1 MNAETSLKHEK
12 IKHLDLREFS
22 AVESGTRVR
31 DVVEQ
36 LRHERRNCALIMK
49 DGELVGIF
57 TDRDVLRKIVTNPA
71 AWEQP
76 IDTFMTAR
84 PTTAKPDEAADEALN
99 MMNTGHFRNVPVVDE
114 AGQVLGNVTH
124 YAFIKFLADHFPQE
138 IYNLPPDEGGS
149 HEDRYG
155 G

>member
-1 MNAETSLKHEK
+1 LNAETSLKLEK
-12 IKHLDLREFS
+12 IRHLDLREFS
-22 AVESGTRVR
+22 AVESGTPVR

-36 LRHERRNCALIMK
+36 LRHERHNCALVMK
-49 DGELVGIF
+49 AGDLIGIF

-71 AWEQP
+71 VWDQP
-76 IDTFMTAR
+76 IDEYMTAQ
-84 PTTAKPDEAADEALN
+84 PTTAQPDEAADEALR
-99 MMNTGHFRNVPVVDE
+99 MMNSGHFRNVPVLDDS
-114 AGQVLGNVTH
+114 GHVLGNVTH
-124 YAFIKFLADHFPQE
+124 YAFIKFLADQFPRE